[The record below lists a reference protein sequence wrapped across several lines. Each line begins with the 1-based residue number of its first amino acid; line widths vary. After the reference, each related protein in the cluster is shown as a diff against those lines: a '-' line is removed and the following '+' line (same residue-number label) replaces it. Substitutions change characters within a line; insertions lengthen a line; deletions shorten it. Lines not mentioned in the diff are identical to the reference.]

1 MDELVNTAAN
11 AMAQMKANL
20 EDVFFF
26 MAFNKKAPREGLLIV
41 VLGGNGEI
49 HTLVP
54 LNIVQYQN
62 FPTLNYTQ
70 TFSLIYFH
78 AVP

>member
-1 MDELVNTAAN
+1 MTELVNTAAN

-41 VLGGNGEI
+41 VLGGNGGI
-49 HTLVP
+49 RTLDEALHPVLP
-54 LNIVQYQN
+54 
-62 FPTLNYTQ
+62 
-70 TFSLIYFH
+70 
-78 AVP
+78 